1 MGSLKRKMARKRAK
15 RLKKDMKDQLLM
27 FDKLPDNCSACDKE
41 FDKKSKEDAMTWSVV
56 VREQEGVVRL
66 YCPDC
71 WGMARDLVKQVQENE
86 QSKENNSP

>member
-27 FDKLPDNCSACDKE
+27 FDKLPDNCLACEKE
-41 FDKKSKEDAMTWSVV
+41 FDKKSKEHAMTWSVV

-86 QSKENNSP
+86 QSKENNST

>member
-27 FDKLPDNCSACDKE
+27 FDKLPDNCLACEKE
-41 FDKKSKEDAMTWSVV
+41 FDKKSKEHALTWSVV

-86 QSKENNSP
+86 QSKENNST

>member
-27 FDKLPDNCSACDKE
+27 FDKLPDNCLACEKE
-41 FDKKSKEDAMTWSVV
+41 FDKKSKEHAMTWSVV
-56 VREQEGVVRL
+56 VREEEKVVRL

-71 WGMARDLVKQVQENE
+71 WGMAKNLIKQVQENE
-86 QSKENNSP
+86 EKQSNST

>member
-27 FDKLPDNCSACDKE
+27 FDKLPDNCLACEKE
-41 FDKKSKEDAMTWSVV
+41 FDKKSKEHAMTWSVV

-71 WGMARDLVKQVQENE
+71 WLFG
-86 QSKENNSP
+86 S

>member
-27 FDKLPDNCSACDKE
+27 FDKLPDNCLACEKE
-41 FDKKSKEDAMTWSVV
+41 FDKKSKEHAMTWSVV

-71 WGMARDLVKQVQENE
+71 WLRIVTGKH
-86 QSKENNSP
+86 K

>member
-27 FDKLPDNCSACDKE
+27 FDKLPDNCLACEKE
-41 FDKKSKEDAMTWSVV
+41 FDKKSKEHAMTWSVV

>member
-27 FDKLPDNCSACDKE
+27 FDKLPDNCLACEKE
-41 FDKKSKEDAMTWSVV
+41 FDKKSKEHAMTWSVV

-66 YCPDC
+66 Y
-71 WGMARDLVKQVQENE
+71 
-86 QSKENNSP
+86 